1 MRPEPVEGG
10 ALSLSKGRASTGS
23 AHMSSP
29 AGYHSASWR
38 NQRRPVDFSVEYAAR
53 QDWNIDSR
61 PWAGGSMRRTSPPY
75 AIGPGS
81 KK

>member
-29 AGYHSASWR
+29 G
-38 NQRRPVDFSVEYAAR
+38 RPVDFSFEYAAR